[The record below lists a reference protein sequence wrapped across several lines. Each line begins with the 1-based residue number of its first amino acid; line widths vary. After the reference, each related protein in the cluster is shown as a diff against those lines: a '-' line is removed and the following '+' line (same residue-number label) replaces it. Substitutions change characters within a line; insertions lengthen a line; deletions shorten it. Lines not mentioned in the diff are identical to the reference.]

1 MLSFPSPED
10 LPDPGIEPR
19 TPELQADSLP
29 SELQGS
35 PKVPQSCPT
44 LCDPMNYTVHGIIQ
58 ARILEWVTFPFSR
71 ESNPGPPH
79 CRQILLPAEPQ
90 GKPKNT
96 GMGSLSLL
104 QGIFP
109 TQESNQGLLHCRRV
123 LYQLSYEEAHNG
135 RRETKKHCFKDTY
148 FEHCLK
154 TKLCNNENSFKMV
167 TWRKIKSRMR
177 HI

>member
-1 MLSFPSPED
+1 MTPWTAACQASLSITNSQSLIKFMSIELMVPANHLPSPGD
-10 LPDPGIEPR
+10 LPNPGIEPR
-19 TPELQADSLP
+19 FPALQMDSLP
-29 SELQGS
+29 
-35 PKVPQSCPT
+35 T
-44 LCDPMNYTVHGIIQ
+44 
-58 ARILEWVTFPFSR
+58 
-71 ESNPGPPH
+71 
-79 CRQILLPAEPQ
+79 EPQ